1 MNKVYTILLAAL
13 ALLSGASCT
22 LDEEPVSQ
30 GCITLTLSTSAVETK
45 AGNGNPA
52 DGGGILV
59 NNVGAPDLVIA
70 IVDGDDNIVAWY
82 PGEHSSC
89 ASSHTASTP
98 TTESIIVFS
107 GLERGT
113 YTVFAVANTAGLSVV
128 ERTALSSA
136 TTLTDLQNLVLSVD
150 SGTPTFSDAMPLSAS
165 GTLVVTGNSGLES
178 GQIELNL
185 KRVVARVSLIF
196 KNLTE
201 GALNL
206 YNCTVTL
213 HGINPSK
220 GYLFERATDYVSG
233 YDRDLEWP
241 ETDITVP
248 VVDLQNPESV
258 NTYPLASK
266 LVFPS
271 TAPTH
276 ETMGHRYLC
285 DISFRIVKPDKSYDP
300 NNSDTYNEH
309 HFNYLPV
316 YDRRSADILALCRK
330 QDLIIETTINHK
342 GNVQDISFNFV
353 VKGWGKKEEYVVFH

>member
-70 IVDGDDNIVAWY
+70 IVDRDDNIVAWY

-107 GLERGT
+107 GLERST

-136 TTLTDLQNLVLSVD
+136 TTLTDLQNLLLSVA
-150 SGTPTFSDAMPLSAS
+150 SGTPTFPGAMPLSAS
-165 GTLVVTGNSGLES
+165 GTLVVTGNTGEES

-185 KRVVARVSLIF
+185 KRVVARVSMIF

-201 GALNL
+201 SALNL
-206 YNCTVTL
+206 DNCTVTL
-213 HGINPSK
+213 HTINPSK

-233 YDRDLEWP
+233 YDRDLQWP
-241 ETDITVP
+241 ATNITVP
-248 VVDLQNPESV
+248 VVDLQDPESV
-258 NTYPLASK
+258 NTYPLASM

-271 TAPTH
+271 TAPLQPT
-276 ETMGHRYLC
+276 GRRYVC
-285 DISFRIVKPDKSYDP
+285 DISFAIGEENHSF
-300 NNSDTYNEH
+300 SD
-309 HFNYLPV
+309 LPV
-316 YDRRSADILALCRK
+316 YDRRSADILALCRN
-330 QDLIIETTINHK
+330 QDLIIETTISQK
-342 GNVQDISFNFV
+342 GDVQDISFNFV
-353 VKGWGKKEEYVVFH
+353 VKGWDKKEEYVVFH